1 MPSFPLDIVGLAEM
15 CGGIWSRQLSTST
28 YYRPGLRPGKI
39 TPNVISKGEN
49 FYQRLC
55 YFYLLLLCALKY
67 PIQCCL
73 LSFRLKDVPVLL
85 NRVMVKA
92 THRLHLGF
100 QFFCLF
106 TLDCFN
112 PHREPEARRNRLHLP
127 PEHFSGLSDNLE
139 APISSPRS

>member
-1 MPSFPLDIVGLAEM
+1 MRSHPKHEDGYRSKSRQKPGVETRRQLAVNTDNFTKTPEVKPSPNVMPSFPLDIVGLAEM

-100 QFFCLF
+100 
-106 TLDCFN
+106 
-112 PHREPEARRNRLHLP
+112 
-127 PEHFSGLSDNLE
+127 
-139 APISSPRS
+139 